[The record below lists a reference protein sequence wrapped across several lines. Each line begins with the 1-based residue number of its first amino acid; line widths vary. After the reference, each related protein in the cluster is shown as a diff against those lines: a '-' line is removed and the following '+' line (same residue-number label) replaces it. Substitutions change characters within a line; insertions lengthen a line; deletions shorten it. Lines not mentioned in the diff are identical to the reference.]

1 MRNIGFPEKKRK
13 KHKQVSESLLQRF
26 FHLWNPKRIST
37 LYYKEETPKTLS
49 KTSDIQRIYT
59 IFVNAK
65 SILSKPKHE
74 KNYYCH
80 RRILFLREKYHG

>member
-1 MRNIGFPEKKRK
+1 MRNIGFPERKRK